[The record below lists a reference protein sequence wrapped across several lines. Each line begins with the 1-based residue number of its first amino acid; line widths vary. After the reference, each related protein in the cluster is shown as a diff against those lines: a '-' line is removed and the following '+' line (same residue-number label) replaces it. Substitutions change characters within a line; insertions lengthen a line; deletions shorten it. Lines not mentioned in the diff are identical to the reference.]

1 MSDILLQQKTDDGI
15 LILTLNRPDA
25 MNCFNFDLLAVLAD
39 VIREANFDLSL
50 RCIIITGSKAGDDPK
65 KWSFSTGADLKER
78 RTLTQD
84 QVRRFIFTIRNTFT
98 AVENVR
104 VPVIAAING
113 FAFGGGTELALAC
126 DIRICSSNVL
136 MGLTETSLAIIPGAG
151 GTQRMT
157 RVVGVAKA
165 KELIY
170 TARRF
175 DAKTALEIGLVSK
188 VVEPDKLMDA
198 ALELAREIAK
208 NGPVGVAQ
216 AKFAINYGSEASLG
230 VALPL
235 ESKAYEVT
243 IPTKDRLEALAE
255 DRIHDVQGRRDA
267 RAQQAGVRFARK
279 FVLIVPFGMALAGM
293 SVGNGQSAY
302 REPMAQA
309 IVGAAILLV
318 VACWVWA
325 GRIMHIPEEERV
337 FAA

>member
-1 MSDILLQQKTDDGI
+1 MSDILLQERTDDGI

-25 MNCFNFDLLAVLAD
+25 MNCFNFDLLAELAD
-39 VIREANFDLSL
+39 AIRECNFDMDL
-50 RCIIITGSKAGDDPK
+50 RCIVITGSKRGDDPK

-78 RTLTQD
+78 RTLTED

-98 AVENVR
+98 AVEQVR

-126 DIRICSSNVL
+126 DIRVASSNVL
-136 MGLTETSLAIIPGAG
+136 MGLTETSLGIIPGAG
-151 GTQRMT
+151 GTQRIT

-165 KELIY
+165 KELVF

-175 DAKTALEIGLVSK
+175 NAQYALDIGLVSK
-188 VVEPDKLMDA
+188 VVEPDQLMDA

-208 NGPVGVAQ
+208 NGPIGVAQ

-243 IPTKDRLEALAE
+243 IPTEDRLEALSAFAE
-255 DRIHDVQGRRDA
+255 KRKPVFKGR
-267 RAQQAGVRFARK
+267 
-279 FVLIVPFGMALAGM
+279 
-293 SVGNGQSAY
+293 
-302 REPMAQA
+302 
-309 IVGAAILLV
+309 
-318 VACWVWA
+318 
-325 GRIMHIPEEERV
+325 
-337 FAA
+337 

>member
-1 MSDILLQQKTDDGI
+1 MSEILIQQKTDDGI

-104 VPVIAAING
+104 IPVIAAING

-175 DAKTALEIGLVSK
+175 DAKT
-188 VVEPDKLMDA
+188 
-198 ALELAREIAK
+198 
-208 NGPVGVAQ
+208 
-216 AKFAINYGSEASLG
+216 
-230 VALPL
+230 
-235 ESKAYEVT
+235 
-243 IPTKDRLEALAE
+243 
-255 DRIHDVQGRRDA
+255 
-267 RAQQAGVRFARK
+267 
-279 FVLIVPFGMALAGM
+279 
-293 SVGNGQSAY
+293 
-302 REPMAQA
+302 
-309 IVGAAILLV
+309 
-318 VACWVWA
+318 
-325 GRIMHIPEEERV
+325 
-337 FAA
+337 